1 MGDTGKRKEGSKGIK
16 KEISYVDKKMIII
29 LLIDTN

>member
-1 MGDTGKRKEGSKGIK
+1 MKQE
-16 KEISYVDKKMIII
+16 III